1 MSTDSVDVAQLQA
14 DTSHSGATFQVAS
27 NFNGVEGISEEIYP
41 TSPDFATHC
50 KQKKIINK
58 SKKIK

>member
-14 DTSHSGATFQVAS
+14 DPRHSGATFQVAS

-41 TSPDFATHC
+41 NSPDFATHC
-50 KQKKIINK
+50 KQAKKQY
-58 SKKIK
+58 KKK